1 MQTQH
6 ILQLSNNYTITFER
20 GGGKMQVTVKEG
32 DQKRATASGE
42 LSDYKRMF
50 DLAVGQ
56 VPTPAGSDKPGP
68 GPQSAS
74 KPFTGTAKAD
84 AEKAKTESSKK

>member
-6 ILQLSNNYTITFER
+6 ILQLSNNYTVTFER
-20 GGGKMQVTVKEG
+20 GGGKMQVTIKEG

-50 DLAVGQ
+50 DLAVGD
-56 VPTPAGSDKPGP
+56 VPEPKQADKPTP
-68 GPQSAS
+68 GPQSAN

-84 AEKAKTESSKK
+84 ADKAQSKK